1 MTSFSFIFILKKKK
15 KKMLYDI
22 LYRWVQKNNNNNNN
36 VVWHPIQELIKIPPF
51 MVKGYIPFVC
61 DIDIHVQGTK
71 ERSTKV
77 DFLISK
83 NKPQISPFGGK
94 GT

>member
-1 MTSFSFIFILKKKK
+1 
-15 KKMLYDI
+15 
-22 LYRWVQKNNNNNNN
+22 
-36 VVWHPIQELIKIPPF
+36 

>member
-1 MTSFSFIFILKKKK
+1 MTSSALEFKK
-15 KKMLYDI
+15 
-22 LYRWVQKNNNNNNN
+22 NNNNN
-36 VVWHPIQELIKIPPF
+36 VVWHPIQVLLKIPPF
-51 MVKGYIPFVC
+51 MVKGYIPFC
-61 DIDIHVQGTK
+61 MWHRYPCTKGTK